1 MLGHRAIVLK
11 LLLLLALLAMPF
23 WPARAQ
29 EYAYAPVTG
38 TLTSHFG
45 WRTDPMHGGRRFH
58 GGVDLAAPMGMPIY
72 APQAGVVVYSGYY
85 GGYGNVVVLH
95 HGNSLYTLYGHASR
109 RLVGAGQSVARGQA
123 IALVGSTGRS
133 TGPHLHFEVHY
144 NRQYV
149 DPLVYLSYLQRQNP
163 GLQTAGTVIPHSA
176 GASPTRQVAYQSRR
190 RPASRKKGRTVQVVN
205 GTSVSNVHF

>member
-1 MLGHRAIVLK
+1 MLGHRSIVLK
-11 LLLLLALLAMPF
+11 LLLLLALTAMP
-23 WPARAQ
+23 ALHALAQ

-38 TLTSHFG
+38 KLTSNFG

-109 RLVGAGQSVARGQA
+109 RLVNTGDSVYRGQA
-123 IALVGSTGRS
+123 IAQVGSTGRS

-163 GLQTAGTVIPHSA
+163 GLQNAGTAVPHSA
-176 GASPTRQVAYQSRR
+176 SASPARQVAYQSRR

-205 GTSVSNVHF
+205 GTSVSNVQF